1 MPQPVQLCSLPCCGR
16 VRLAFL
22 ALFHPVINAP
32 TPPAPFPAAA
42 YMIAAAAGHP
52 NPIALAHH
60 AAGLAVSQPQ
70 SCKPRCVTTALES
83 GLGPQLAMLRGWA
96 PVQRLVLPPL
106 QLMAR
111 LLGLA
116 ARGSSGGGSSTAAS

>member
-1 MPQPVQLCSLPCCGR
+1 MV
-16 VRLAFL
+16 
-22 ALFHPVINAP
+22 
-32 TPPAPFPAAA
+32 
-42 YMIAAAAGHP
+42 AAAAGHP

-70 SCKPRCVTTALES
+70 SCKPRCVTTALQS
-83 GLGPQLAMLRGWA
+83 GLGPQLGQLRGWA
-96 PVQRLVLPPL
+96 PVQRLLLPPL

-116 ARGSSGGGSSTAAS
+116 ARGGSSSGGTAAAA